1 MSQSK
6 IKINQ
11 NHLLRPMHVIILA
24 VFLFGWIY
32 PANTEQAVQA
42 IQTSTPQEY
51 AQALLQT
58 LQPQEKVGQ
67 LMLVTF
73 TGIDAGST
81 SQIYDLIINH
91 HVGGVVLLDKNDNFI
106 GPDETVKSA
115 WSLIRQLQTDE
126 WDGSKIDV
134 VNALGV
140 RLFTPANIPL
150 FIGLSQE
157 GDGPPNSQI
166 FNGMTPLPNQMA
178 IGATWQPEM
187 ATEVGKVLG
196 SELSTLGV
204 NLLFGPSLD
213 ILENPNPEG
222 SGDMGVRTFGGD
234 PFWVGEMGKAYI
246 AGVHQGSQG
255 RVAVVGKYF
264 PGRGGSDRSPEEE
277 VATIRKSLDQL
288 NQIELAPFFAVTGNA
303 PNRES
308 TVDALLTSHIRYQ
321 GFQGNI
327 RTTTRPISFDPQAFT
342 QLISLPPLTTWREN
356 GGVMVSNDL
365 GSKAVRQF
373 YDPTGETFNGR
384 LVARDAFLA
393 GNDLLYLG
401 DFVSSGDQDA
411 YSTIVQ
417 TLNFFEQ
424 KYRED
429 SAFAKR
435 VDESLLRILTL
446 KYTLYPNFSPIA
458 VFAPQENLSQVGASA
473 QITFNVAR
481 EAATLIDP
489 SPAELDSLLPT
500 PPQGDDRIVFITN
513 TSQAHQCSTCPD
525 QDILATDAL
534 EQVVTR
540 LYGQSPGGQIN
551 RHNLISFPSSKL
563 SEMLDVDRGTTN
575 LEFYLRQ
582 AQWIVLALLEVHSTQ
597 PDSMALRRFLTER
610 PDLLRGKQIIVFALN
625 APYYLDATDL
635 SKITAYYGLYSKTPQ
650 FVEVAARLLFN
661 ELRPVPGDLPVSAAG
676 VGYDLISVIS
686 PDSNQIIPLYLDF
699 PEVGGTTTPATT
711 PEATPQASFKVGDLV
726 PVRTGVV
733 QDYNGHPVPDNTPVH
748 FLLSSTGE
756 GATLLEEVEATT
768 TGGIARITL
777 SLKSPGALEISAKS
791 ESASQST
798 VIRIDV
804 AGEALPT
811 AQPSPEQIE
820 VAEAV
825 LTPTLMPLTPAS
837 TPEAGTEKPQL
848 NLLDWVLAISIGGLL
863 SWFAFRADLMKGEI
877 RAGMRSGLSTLIGG
891 LIIYTYVAL
900 KLPGGNWL
908 MEKTGHVAGY
918 LAIIVGS
925 VLGWLAARIWSI
937 MQERSQT
944 REHT

>member
-1 MSQSK
+1 MSYSK
-6 IKINQ
+6 PSLLQ
-11 NHLLRPMHVIILA
+11 HLLFRTLHGIILV
-24 VFLFGWIY
+24 VFLFGWLC
-32 PANTEQAVQA
+32 PANTEQTALALQD
-42 IQTSTPQEY
+42 STPQER
-51 AQALLQT
+51 ALALLQT

-73 TGIDAGST
+73 PGMDASST
-81 SQIYDLIINH
+81 SQIYDLIVNH
-91 HVGGVVLLDKNDNFI
+91 HVCGVVLLDENDNFT
-106 GPDETVKSA
+106 GPDETVKAA

-134 VNALGV
+134 VNALGIKQY
-140 RLFTPANIPL
+140 TPAYIPL
-150 FIGLSQE
+150 FIGLTQE

-166 FNGMTPLPNQMA
+166 FNGLTPLPNQMA
-178 IGATWQPEM
+178 IGATWQPDL
-187 ATEVGKVLG
+187 ATEVGTVLG
-196 SELSTLGV
+196 TELYLLGI
-204 NLLFGPSLD
+204 NMLFGPSMD

-222 SGDMGVRTFGGD
+222 SGDMGTRTFGGD
-234 PFWVGEMGKAYI
+234 PFWVGEMSKAYI
-246 AGVHQGSQG
+246 AGVHKGSQG

-327 RTTTRPISFDPQAFT
+327 RTTTRPISFDPQAFA
-342 QLISLPPLTTWREN
+342 QLIGLPPLTAWHEN

-365 GSKAVRQF
+365 GSKAVRRF

-401 DFVSSGDQDA
+401 NFVSSGDQDA

-429 SAFAKR
+429 PAFAKR
-435 VDESLLRILTL
+435 VDESVLRILTL

-458 VFAPQENLSQVGASA
+458 VFASQENLSQVGTFA

-525 QDILATDAL
+525 QDILAADAL
-534 EQVVTR
+534 QQVVTR

-551 RHNLISFPSSKL
+551 HHNLISFSSSKL
-563 SEMLDVDRGTTN
+563 SEMLDVDRGTSD

-582 AQWIVLALLEVHSTQ
+582 AQWIVFALLEVHTTQ
-597 PDSMALRRFLTER
+597 PDTIALRRFLTER

-625 APYYLDATDL
+625 APYYLDATDV

-661 ELRPVPGDLPVSAAG
+661 ELRPVPGSLPVSAAG
-676 VGYDLISVIS
+676 VGYDLISIIS
-686 PDSNQIIPLYLDF
+686 PDPNQVIPLMLDF
-699 PEVGGTTTPATT
+699 PEAEGTTTPVIT
-711 PEATPQASFKVGDLV
+711 PEATAQASFKVGDLV

-748 FLLSSTGE
+748 FILSSTGE
-756 GATLLEEVEATT
+756 GATLLEEAVTTT
-768 TGGIARITL
+768 TGGIARTTF
-777 SLKSPGALEISAKS
+777 SLKSPGALAITAKS
-791 ESASQST
+791 ESASQSS

-811 AQPSPEQIE
+811 AQPSPEQTE
-820 VAEAV
+820 VADVA

-837 TPEAGTEKPQL
+837 KPEAGTEKSQL
-848 NLLDWVLAISIGGLL
+848 NLLDWVLAICIGSLF
-863 SWFAFRADLMKGEI
+863 SWLVFRAELLKGEI
-877 RAGMRSGLSTLIGG
+877 RSGMRNGLSTLIGG

-900 KLPGGNWL
+900 RLPGGNWL
-908 MEKTGHVAGY
+908 MDNTGHVAGI
-918 LAIIVGS
+918 LAVIAGS
-925 VLGWLAARIWSI
+925 ILGWIASRARSI
-937 MQERSQT
+937 IREQSQA
-944 REHT
+944 R